1 MKLFRNSRAWLPNS
15 TVERTSVTPI
25 RPSSNTFSNGSRNAE
40 SDNRMK
46 YEALMTIQRG
56 TVKTVQFLMTI
67 SKSCPFAPA
76 SILNA
81 RGKNESQL
89 GGRRRR
95 HPNPGTKHKNRAL
108 LLLQSLFWRDWKRR
122 EGGRTTRKTKPGYK
136 GREGGSKGGRTDAA
150 AENEKT

>member
-25 RPSSNTFSNGSRNAE
+25 RPSSNTFGNGSRNAE

-108 LLLQSLFWRDWKRR
+108 LLQSLFWRDSKRR
-122 EGGRTTRKTKPGYK
+122 EGGREDDQKNKAGV
-136 GREGGSKGGRTDAA
+136 
-150 AENEKT
+150 